1 MNRKLI
7 QYDNTL
13 LLVKND
19 LINNIELEKTNVIR
33 TIKGEVYD
41 LYKPKK
47 DIKKL
52 GNILEKEEKV
62 SYEDSDVK
70 IVVDKETINKAK
82 FIINNYKLLEEEIF
96 HIDEDEKEIVLV
108 LKTYFKVPTIDIRIK
123 FKKDFL
129 MQQEEK
135 LKYLIDLLIR
145 DCYIVMKKEIIRDLE
160 EDKTI
165 NEFEKR
171 KYIKQIEEKYEEFY
185 ETYWIKN

>member
-7 QYDNTL
+7 QYNNTL
-13 LLVKND
+13 LLVKDD
-19 LINNIELEKTNVIR
+19 LIKDIKLEKTNITR
-33 TIKGEVYD
+33 TIKGEIQD
-41 LYKPKK
+41 LYKPIK

-52 GNILEKEEKV
+52 TSILEKEEIV
-62 SYEDSDVK
+62 SYENSDVK
-70 IVVDKETINKAK
+70 IVVDRETINKAK
-82 FIINNYKLLEEEIF
+82 LIINKHKLLEEEVF
-96 HIDEDEKEIVLV
+96 YIDEDENEIVLV
-108 LKTYFKVPTIDIRIK
+108 LKNYFKVPTIDIKIR

-135 LKYLIDLLIR
+135 LTYLIDLLIR

-171 KYIKQIEEKYEEFY
+171 KYIKQIEERYEKFVN
-185 ETYWIKN
+185 ETY

>member
-185 ETYWIKN
+185 ETY